1 MSQSVYEF
9 VNSHQFA
16 KPIHR
21 LIMLRVLAAG
31 SLDGLGERK
40 IDHDVL
46 ANFCCCSRQAMF
58 KELKVLER
66 AGYLQMRKMDEVTL
80 EATVRI
86 EPVRGYTIIV
96 NEARYEQ

>member
-1 MSQSVYEF
+1 MNQSVYEF
-9 VNSHQFA
+9 VNTHQFS

-40 IDHDVL
+40 IDHDAL

-66 AGYLQMRKMDEVTL
+66 AGCLQMRKIGEVTL
-80 EATVRI
+80 DATIRI

-96 NEARYEQ
+96 NGA

>member
-9 VNSHQFA
+9 VNNHQFA

-21 LIMLRVLAAG
+21 LILLRVLAAG

-66 AGYLQMRKMDEVTL
+66 SGYLKIRKIGEVTL
-80 EATVRI
+80 DATVRI
-86 EPVRGYTIIV
+86 EPVLGYTIIV
-96 NEARYEQ
+96 NEA

>member
-9 VNSHQFA
+9 VNSHQFV

-21 LIMLRVLAAG
+21 LIMLRILAAG
-31 SLDGLGERK
+31 SLNGLGERK

-66 AGYLQMRKMDEVTL
+66 AGYLKMRTIGEVTL
-80 EATVRI
+80 DSTVRL
-86 EPVRGYTIIV
+86 EPVRGYTITV
-96 NEARYEQ
+96 MEA

>member
-9 VNSHQFA
+9 VNNHQFA

-21 LIMLRVLAAG
+21 LILLRILAAG

-46 ANFCCCSRQAMF
+46 ANFCCCPRQAMF

-66 AGYLQMRKMDEVTL
+66 AGYLKMRKIGEVTL
-80 EATVRI
+80 DATVRI

-96 NEARYEQ
+96 SGA